1 MSFFRRSPSPVRF
14 IPDHLLLRFDLIP
27 EISFSGS
34 TPSPVLLRVSLFVSP
49 PIEAV
54 DTVRSVSR
62 FWMKCANTKRWKNFF
77 NLKQTITH
85 KDIDFVNIFHIY
97 NHQYAPL
104 QHQSDMLV
112 NLSSLSTLWQ
122 IHNHDDIRCLDS
134 IHTREDRWLL
144 VYQRMQHGGEI

>member
-14 IPDHLLLRFDLIP
+14 IPDNLLLRFDLIP

-54 DTVRSVSR
+54 DTVRSDSR
-62 FWMKCANTKRWKNFF
+62 FRHTHCF
-77 NLKQTITH
+77 NQIRLIQGFDTPT
-85 KDIDFVNIFHIY
+85 DSSSQIFDEVCKY
-97 NHQYAPL
+97 KK
-104 QHQSDMLV
+104 HQSDMLV